1 MLEFPPR
8 MKVVY
13 HPLYESHYP
22 TASVESPERVKVI
35 RRALETRFP
44 FVEPSPV
51 EEEDLL
57 LVHSPELIARVKADA
72 RLFEVALMAVGGAL
86 KACEIAQGG
95 EKAFA
100 LVRPPGHHARK
111 DFHWGFCYFNNLAI
125 AVQKA
130 LITGRA
136 KRVFILDIDL
146 HYGDGT
152 ADIFAGRKEVKVINV
167 QEDDRERFLQGV
179 TEALRESE
187 DSDMVAI
194 SAGFDRYELDWGRTL
209 KLEDFRTIGREI
221 AKATKGKACFA
232 VLEGG
237 YYLPHLGLVVKAF
250 LEGLSEE
257 EG

>member
-1 MLEFPPR
+1 MLEFPLR

-22 TASVESPERVKVI
+22 TASVECPERVKVI
-35 RRALETRFP
+35 KRALESRFT
-44 FVEPSPV
+44 FVQPSPAV
-51 EEEDLL
+51 EEDLL
-57 LVHSPELIARVKADA
+57 WVHAPELIARVKAEP

-100 LVRPPGHHARK
+100 LIRPPGHHARR
-111 DFHWGFCYFNNLAI
+111 DFHWGFCFFNNLAV

-130 LITGRA
+130 LATGKV
-136 KRVFILDIDL
+136 KRVFVLDIDL

-152 ADIFAGRKEVKVINV
+152 ADIFAGKEEVKVVNV
-167 QEDDRERFLQGV
+167 QEDDRQKFLEKV
-179 TEALRESE
+179 SEALEE
-187 DSDMVAI
+187 NKDSDMVAV
-194 SAGFDRYELDWGRTL
+194 SAGFDRYKLDWGRTL
-209 KLEDFRTIGREI
+209 ELEDFWTIGKEI
-221 AKATKGKACFA
+221 ARVTRGKACFA

-237 YYLPHLGLVVKAF
+237 YYLPHLGLVAKAF